1 MSKKRFNKRYI
12 LMVFCVLI
20 AFILFFVYFTTVRK
34 VEKAPHW
41 KKVGRYENKLIGFS
55 VEYDATKLT
64 KDLPLSGSFI
74 FRKATIQDF
83 PQLGI
88 SADPFPPGRTLKS
101 TGGLISGALKRLI
114 PGCRIHE
121 ICNQELIEVWDGIKA
136 NYFEMKWNDGKS
148 ELISAFVVAK
158 ESDQMIIVSA
168 SDRVKGSM
176 ENLTAMVKSL
186 EFDVEVDEAA
196 LKARGFAKDGKFIR
210 TDSPAFSIEYPKN
223 YIMQPLQPGQ
233 IFRAGIPDGT
243 PVIDITI
250 YPLQPDEDMNAQ
262 LKAIARIYA
271 NVLESMGT
279 DVKIISN
286 KPTANY
292 KEFPGYQFEI
302 KWKFQAQTLLTTVVQ
317 VVAKESNAI
326 QFGGHTAYDAGDLL
340 DIFKTINLNP

>member
-64 KDLPLSGSFI
+64 KDLPLSGSFV

-88 SADPFPPGRTLKS
+88 SADPFPPRRTLKS

-121 ICNQELIEVWDGIKA
+121 IYNQELIEVWDGIEA
-136 NYFEMKWNDGKS
+136 NYFEMKWNDGTS
-148 ELISAFVVAK
+148 ELMSAFVVAK
-158 ESDQMIIVSA
+158 ERDQMIIVSA

-196 LKARGFAKDGKFIR
+196 LKARGFAKDGKFVR
-210 TDSPAFSIEYPKN
+210 TDLPAFSIEYPKN

-233 IFRAGIPDGT
+233 IFRAGIPDGS

-250 YPLQPDEDMNAQ
+250 YPLKSDEDMNEQ

-286 KPTANY
+286 KPTTNY

-302 KWKFQAQTLLTTVVQ
+302 KWKFQAQYPLTTVVQ
-317 VVAKESNAI
+317 VIAKESNAI
-326 QFGGHTAYDAGDLL
+326 QFGGHTAYATGELL

>member
-1 MSKKRFNKRYI
+1 MKKRFKKKYI

-34 VEKAPHW
+34 VEKPPHW

-64 KDLPLSGSFI
+64 KDLPLSGSFV
-74 FRKATIQDF
+74 FRKAAIQDF

-88 SADPFPPGRTLKS
+88 SADPFPPRRTLKS

-121 ICNQELIEVWDGIKA
+121 IYNQELIEVWDGIEA
-136 NYFEMKWNDGKS
+136 NYFEMKWNDGTS

-158 ESDQMIIVSA
+158 ERDQMIVVSA

-196 LKARGFAKDGKFIR
+196 LKARGFAKDGKFVR
-210 TDSPAFSIEYPKN
+210 TDLPAFSIEYPKN

-243 PVIDITI
+243 PMIDITI
-250 YPLQPDEDMNAQ
+250 YPLQSGEDINEQ

-279 DVKIISN
+279 NIQIISN
-286 KPTANY
+286 KPTDNY
-292 KEFPGYQFEI
+292 KEYPAYQFEI
-302 KWKFQAQTLLTTVVQ
+302 KWKFQAQYPLTTVVQ
-317 VVAKESNAI
+317 VIAKESNAI
-326 QFGGHTAYDAGDLL
+326 QLGGHTAYDTDELL

>member
-1 MSKKRFNKRYI
+1 MNKRFKKKYI
-12 LMVFCVLI
+12 LMVCCVLI
-20 AFILFFVYFTTVRK
+20 AFILSFVYFATVRK

-55 VEYDATKLT
+55 AEYDAEKLT

-74 FRKATIQDF
+74 FRKAAIQDF

-88 SADPFPPGRTLKS
+88 TANPYPPKRTLKGTAS
-101 TGGLISGALKRLI
+101 LISGAMKRSI
-114 PGCRIHE
+114 PGCRIHK
-121 ICNQELIEVWDGIKA
+121 IYNQELIELWDEIEA
-136 NYFEMKWNDGKS
+136 NYFEMKWNDGTS
-148 ELISAFVVAK
+148 ELMSAFVVAK
-158 ESDQMIIVSA
+158 ASDQMIVVSA

-186 EFDVEVDEAA
+186 AFDVEVDEAA
-196 LKARGFAKDGKFIR
+196 LRARGFAKDGKFVR
-210 TDSPAFSIEYPKN
+210 TDLPAFSIDYPKN
-223 YIMQPLQPGQ
+223 FIKQPLQPGQ

-250 YPLQPDEDMNAQ
+250 YPLKSDEDIDNQ

-279 DVKIISN
+279 HVKIISN
-286 KPTANY
+286 KPTDYY
-292 KEFPGYQFEI
+292 KEFPAHQFEI
-302 KWKFQAQTLLTTVVQ
+302 KWNFQAQYPLTTVVQ
-317 VVAKESNAI
+317 VIAKDSNAI
-326 QFGGHTAYDAGDLL
+326 QLGGHTAYDTGELL